1 MKRLEHKG
9 KSCGEAHPNEEHEM
23 WETSQLDGK
32 TEEELAELVDF
43 DGSMLNSKIPLG
55 INKSNK
61 VSRSTSDDM
70 VKTAYQK
77 GNGFGY
83 YYKRYWGEAYQ
94 GAALGDNEEIDL
106 MTGQETLDYFEDE
119 HGLSPHKAVEKA
131 SGEYGK
137 KVKGSE
143 DALHGTKQRIVE
155 LSNKKM
161 RDMLE
166 VLISKERK
174 QDSMDIEKGEIEL
187 HDIKK
192 SNPVLDKMAS
202 RFKRACDAQG
212 ISPEEVLNKI

>member
-1 MKRLEHKG
+1 MNRLEHKG
-9 KSCGEAHPNEEHEM
+9 KSCEEMHPEQEHEM
-23 WETSQLDGK
+23 WENSQLEGK
-32 TEEELAELVDF
+32 TEEELSELVDF

-55 INKSNK
+55 INKTNK

-70 VKTAYQK
+70 VKTAHQK

-83 YYKRYWGEAYQ
+83 YYKRYWGESYQ

-106 MTGQETLDYFEDE
+106 MTGKETLDYFEDE
-119 HGLSPHKAVEKA
+119 HGLSPHKAIEKA

-137 KVKGSE
+137 KVKGSK

-166 VLISKERK
+166 VLVTKPDNNKMDMESKE
-174 QDSMDIEKGEIEL
+174 MEL
-187 HDIKK
+187 HDMQK
-192 SNPVLDKMAS
+192 SNPILDKMAS
-202 RFKRACDAQG
+202 KFKRACDAQG
-212 ISPEEVLNKI
+212 VSPEQVLNNI

>member
-1 MKRLEHKG
+1 M
-9 KSCGEAHPNEEHEM
+9 HPDQEHEM
-23 WETSQLDGK
+23 WENSQLEGK
-32 TEEELAELVDF
+32 TEEELSELVDF

-55 INKSNK
+55 INKTNK

-70 VKTAYQK
+70 VKTAHQK

-83 YYKRYWGEAYQ
+83 YYKRYWGESYQ

-119 HGLSPHKAVEKA
+119 HGLSPHKAIEKA

-166 VLISKERK
+166 VLVTKPDNNKMDMNSKE
-174 QDSMDIEKGEIEL
+174 MEL
-187 HDIKK
+187 HDMQK
-192 SNPVLDKMAS
+192 SNPILDKMAS
-202 RFKRACDAQG
+202 KFKRACDAQG
-212 ISPEEVLNKI
+212 VSPEQVLNNI

>member
-1 MKRLEHKG
+1 MNRFEHKG
-9 KSCGEAHPNEEHEM
+9 KSCDETHPDEEHEM
-23 WETSQLDGK
+23 WENSQLEGK
-32 TEEELAELVDF
+32 TEEELSELVDF

-61 VSRSTSDDM
+61 ISRSTSDDM
-70 VKTAYQK
+70 VKTAHQK

-83 YYKRYWGEAYQ
+83 YYKRYWGESYQ

-119 HGLSPHKAVEKA
+119 HGLSPHKAIEKA

-143 DALHGTKQRIVE
+143 DALNGTKQRIVE

-166 VLISKERK
+166 VLVTKPDNNEMDMASKE
-174 QDSMDIEKGEIEL
+174 MEL
-187 HDIKK
+187 HDMQK
-192 SNPVLDKMAS
+192 SNPILDKMAS
-202 RFKRACDAQG
+202 KFKRACDAQG
-212 ISPEEVLNKI
+212 VSPEQVLNNI

>member
-1 MKRLEHKG
+1 MNRLEHKG
-9 KSCGEAHPNEEHEM
+9 KSCEEMHPGEEREM
-23 WETSQLDGK
+23 WENSQLEGK
-32 TEEELAELVDF
+32 TEEELSELVDF

-55 INKSNK
+55 INKTNK

-70 VKTAYQK
+70 VKTAHQK

-119 HGLSPHKAVEKA
+119 HGLSPHKAIEKA

-161 RDMLE
+161 RDMIEML
-166 VLISKERK
+166 VAKPDNDKMNIDSKE
-174 QDSMDIEKGEIEL
+174 MEL
-187 HDIKK
+187 HDMQK

-212 ISPEEVLNKI
+212 VSPQQVLNNI

>member
-1 MKRLEHKG
+1 MNRLEHKG
-9 KSCGEAHPNEEHEM
+9 KSCEEMHPDQEHEM
-23 WETSQLDGK
+23 WESSQLEGK
-32 TEEELAELVDF
+32 TEEELSELVDF

-55 INKSNK
+55 INKTNK

-70 VKTAYQK
+70 VKTAHQK

-83 YYKRYWGEAYQ
+83 YYKRYWGESYQ

-119 HGLSPHKAVEKA
+119 HGLSPHKAIEKA

-166 VLISKERK
+166 VLVTKPDNNKMDMNSKE
-174 QDSMDIEKGEIEL
+174 MEL
-187 HDIKK
+187 HDMQK
-192 SNPVLDKMAS
+192 SNPILDKMAS
-202 RFKRACDAQG
+202 KFKRACDAQG
-212 ISPEEVLNKI
+212 VSPEQVLNNI

>member
-1 MKRLEHKG
+1 
-9 KSCGEAHPNEEHEM
+9 
-23 WETSQLDGK
+23 
-32 TEEELAELVDF
+32 
-43 DGSMLNSKIPLG
+43 
-55 INKSNK
+55 
-61 VSRSTSDDM
+61 
-70 VKTAYQK
+70 
-77 GNGFGY
+77 
-83 YYKRYWGEAYQ
+83 
-94 GAALGDNEEIDL
+94 

>member
-1 MKRLEHKG
+1 MDRLEHKG
-9 KSCGEAHPNEEHEM
+9 KSCEEMHPGEEHEM
-23 WETSQLDGK
+23 WENSQLEGK
-32 TEEELAELVDF
+32 TEEELSELVDF

-55 INKSNK
+55 INKTNK

-70 VKTAYQK
+70 VKTAHQK

-137 KVKGSE
+137 RVKGSE

-161 RDMLE
+161 RDMIEML
-166 VLISKERK
+166 VTKPDNDKMNIDSKE
-174 QDSMDIEKGEIEL
+174 MEL
-187 HDIKK
+187 HDMQK
-192 SNPVLDKMAS
+192 SNPILDKMAS

-212 ISPEEVLNKI
+212 VSPQQVLNNI

>member
-9 KSCGEAHPNEEHEM
+9 KSCGDVHPNEEHEM
-23 WETSQLDGK
+23 WETSQLEGK
-32 TEEELAELVDF
+32 TEEELSELVDF

-55 INKSNK
+55 VNKTNK
-61 VSRSTSDDM
+61 VSRSTTDDM
-70 VKTAYQK
+70 VKTAHQK

-83 YYKRYWGEAYQ
+83 YYKRYWGESYQ

-119 HGLSPHKAVEKA
+119 HGLSPHKAIEKA

-143 DALHGTKQRIVE
+143 EALHGTKQRIVE

-166 VLISKERK
+166 VLVAKPDNNKMGMGSKE
-174 QDSMDIEKGEIEL
+174 MEL
-187 HDIKK
+187 HDMQK
-192 SNPVLDKMAS
+192 SNPILDKMAF

-212 ISPEEVLNKI
+212 VSPEQVLNNI